1 MRNTLL
7 AIGAALLA
15 APAMAAVVPQHH
27 QVTRIQGGANFSASH
42 KDASARGSGVRNEV
56 RNSTGVIRAGTQIQ
70 GNTTITASQSGA
82 TAVASGQ
89 GNVAANEAGVIGGR

>member
-7 AIGAALLA
+7 AIAAAFLA
-15 APAMAAVVPQHH
+15 TPAMAAVVQHHH
-27 QVTRIQGGANFSASH
+27 QVTRIQGATAFSASH
-42 KDASARGSGVRNEV
+42 KDASARGSGVRNEA
-56 RNSTGVIRAGTQIQ
+56 RNSTGAIRAGTQIR
-70 GNTTITASQSGA
+70 GNTAITASQSGA

>member
-7 AIGAALLA
+7 AIAAALLA
-15 APAMAAVVPQHH
+15 APALATVVHQHH
-27 QVTRIQGGANFSASH
+27 QVTRVQGSASFSASH
-42 KDASARGSGVRNEV
+42 KDASARGSGVRNEA